1 MSPADIVSAARSW
14 LGTPYHHQAALKGVG
29 CDCLGLVRGV
39 YEELYGKPAEA
50 PPPYSRDWAEAAAIE
65 TMLEAARRHL
75 TEIGPGEAR
84 LGDAVIFRFRRGA
97 MAKHAGIISSWPDIR
112 PGLAHLA
119 VGPAEGASSE
129 MTHASASDI
138 RPGLA
143 HLAVSPA
150 EGASSEKIQAAAPDI
165 HPGSARLGVVG
176 ADAAAWKMI
185 HAMEGAPACE
195 VHLNSWWRR
204 RIAAAF
210 RFPERSS
217 HVQPLPKP

>member
-1 MSPADIVSAARSW
+1 MMPAAIVAAARSW

-39 YEELYGKPAEA
+39 YEELYGRPAEA

-75 TEIGPGEAR
+75 AEIDPREMRPG
-84 LGDAVIFRFRRGA
+84 DVVIFRLRRGA
-97 MAKHAGIISSWPDIR
+97 MAKHCGIVSGAEIPCSAPEFFCTPDIR
-112 PGLAHLA
+112 PAFAHLA
-119 VGPAEGASSE
+119 AGPEESVARSPRRAVGLEERA
-129 MTHASASDI
+129 T
-138 RPGLA
+138 
-143 HLAVSPA
+143 
-150 EGASSEKIQAAAPDI
+150 
-165 HPGSARLGVVG
+165 
-176 ADAAAWKMI
+176 WKMI

-210 RFPERSS
+210 RFPDQETT
-217 HVQPLPKP
+217 HVQPIPTPQ

>member
-1 MSPADIVSAARSW
+1 MTPAQIVATARSW

-50 PPPYSRDWAEAAAIE
+50 PPPYSRDWAEASAIE

-75 TEIGPGEAR
+75 AEIDPREAAPG
-84 LGDAVIFRFRRGA
+84 DVVIFRLRRGA
-97 MAKHAGIISSWPDIR
+97 MAKHCGIVCCAPVVCCAPDIC
-112 PGLAHLA
+112 PALAHLA
-119 VGPAEGASSE
+119 VGPEAGAGCQIRGASC
-129 MTHASASDI
+129 
-138 RPGLA
+138 A
-143 HLAVSPA
+143 HLAVGPEERTS
-150 EGASSEKIQAAAPDI
+150 
-165 HPGSARLGVVG
+165 
-176 ADAAAWKMI
+176 WKMI

-210 RFPERSS
+210 RFPDQETTD
-217 HVQPLPKP
+217 VQPLPQP

>member
-1 MSPADIVSAARSW
+1 MTSPYMTSAKIVATARSW

-50 PPPYSRDWAEAAAIE
+50 PPPYSRDWAEASATE

-75 TEIGPGEAR
+75 AEIDPREAA
-84 LGDAVIFRFRRGA
+84 LGDVVVFRLRRGA
-97 MAKHAGIISSWPDIR
+97 MAKHCGIVVWSLFTPDIR
-112 PGLAHLA
+112 PALAHLA
-119 VGPAEGASSE
+119 VGPEVGAVCE
-129 MTHASASDI
+129 MGGVSGAPGSLCAPDI
-138 RPGLA
+138 RPALA
-143 HLAVSPA
+143 HLAVGP
-150 EGASSEKIQAAAPDI
+150 EERAS
-165 HPGSARLGVVG
+165 
-176 ADAAAWKMI
+176 WKMI

-210 RFPERSS
+210 RFPDQETTD
-217 HVQPLPKP
+217 VQPLPQP